1 MIPERKV
8 KEVAGG
14 ELLAFSRTSSLSGC
28 VSRSA
33 VAAAEAHRSTSCWLI
48 IGLLNFLVA
57 FRQNYLASVFCCGV
71 GRSVA
76 AVIRVDLPLTH
87 QVARAMLTNEQLQQ
101 ELQHHQEQ
109 QNQVEIVLKEK
120 QDALDRASNMQQLQH
135 EKDLQQRQQQEGIV
149 QLPLA

>member
-1 MIPERKV
+1 MIPERKG
-8 KEVAGG
+8 KEVPGG
-14 ELLAFSRTSSLSGC
+14 ELLAFSSTSSLSGC

-33 VAAAEAHRSTSCWLI
+33 VAAADAHRSISCWLI
-48 IGLLNFLVA
+48 LGLLNFLVA

-101 ELQHHQEQ
+101 EL
-109 QNQVEIVLKEK
+109 
-120 QDALDRASNMQQLQH
+120 
-135 EKDLQQRQQQEGIV
+135 
-149 QLPLA
+149 